1 MRIDPTIA
9 SFWLAWALM
18 GTAIAVVP
26 HVSGVAYAA
35 LVALGFVLVGLLVEY
50 WDRLETER

>member
-1 MRIDPTIA
+1 VRIDPTIA